1 MFPCSDEAL
10 LFGLSFAVLPQKVC
24 HVQSCKFIAALIS
37 ENNVTVFT
45 RLEFSFVCIA
55 FQVIHSHN
63 IIHRDLKVT
72 KELKSS
78 GPF

>member
-45 RLEFSFVCIA
+45 RLDKYRSKILNFLLYALHFRLFTVTISFTEIL
-55 FQVIHSHN
+55 
-63 IIHRDLKVT
+63 R
-72 KELKSS
+72 
-78 GPF
+78 